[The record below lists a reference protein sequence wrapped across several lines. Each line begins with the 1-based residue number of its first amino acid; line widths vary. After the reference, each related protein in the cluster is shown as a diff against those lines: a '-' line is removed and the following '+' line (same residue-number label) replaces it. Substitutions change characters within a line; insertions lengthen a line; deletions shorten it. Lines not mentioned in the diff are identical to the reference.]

1 MFASPHGKWLALAA
15 LALAGTVVGLDMT
28 VLNLALPTLATDL
41 HASAGQLQ
49 WIVDAYSLVLAA
61 ILLPAGLLGDRFGRK
76 KLLMAALVVF
86 GAASV
91 ACAYAP
97 SATVLIAARTALGLG
112 AAFIIPLSFSVLPV
126 LFTERERARALT
138 VLIGMVMLAF
148 PIGPIVGG
156 WLLTHFWWGSV
167 FLINVPA
174 VLLAL
179 IAVAVFMPESRASRA
194 PRLDPAGVI
203 ISSLGLA
210 AVTFGAIEAGQKGWG
225 GVAAVSPLLA
235 GLLAL
240 VAFVLWE
247 RRAIRRHGQALLD
260 LSLFRSPSFTWGT
273 ILVTTVTFSMFGLI
287 FSMPQYFQGVM
298 GMDALGS
305 GLRLLPMIGGLIAG
319 GAAADQLAR
328 VAGAKLTV
336 ALGFL
341 FVAAGLVAGAT
352 TGMSTG
358 YGFAVV
364 WISTLG
370 VGLGFSMPASM
381 DAALGQLTSDR
392 SGVGSAV
399 IQAARQVGGTI
410 GVAILGS
417 LMFSAYRSH
426 LDLGGLP
433 AAAAAGVRK
442 GLFGGV
448 AVAHQLGSAQLYD
461 SVRGA
466 FVHGM
471 DIMLLVC
478 AGLAV
483 AGMALALVFLPNRS
497 RSLETRETAR
507 VESPYGP
514 IANK

>member
-1 MFASPHGKWLALAA
+1 MFVSPHGRWLALAA
-15 LALAGTVVGLDMT
+15 LALAGVVVGLDLT

-41 HASAGQLQ
+41 HASAGELQ

-76 KLLMAALVVF
+76 RLILAALVLF

-91 ACAYAP
+91 VCAYAP
-97 SATVLIAARTALGLG
+97 SATALIAARTALGLG

-126 LFTERERARALT
+126 LFTGRDRARALT

-179 IAVAVFMPESRASRA
+179 IAVAVFMPESRATKA
-194 PRLDPAGVI
+194 PRLDPAGVVL
-203 ISSLGLA
+203 SSLGLA
-210 AVTFGAIEAGQKGWG
+210 GVTFGAIEAGQKGWG
-225 GVAAVSPLLA
+225 SVTAVTPLLA
-235 GLLAL
+235 ALLAL

-247 RRAIRRHGQALLD
+247 RRSIRRHGQALLD
-260 LSLFRSPSFTWGT
+260 LSLFHSPSFTWGT
-273 ILVTTVTFSMFGLI
+273 VLVTTVTFAMFGLI
-287 FSMPQYFQGVM
+287 FTMPQYFQGVM
-298 GMDALGS
+298 GTDALGS

-319 GAAADQLAR
+319 GVAADRLAR
-328 VAGAKLTV
+328 IAGAKSTV
-336 ALGFL
+336 ALGFV
-341 FVAAGLVAGAT
+341 FVAGALLAGAT
-352 TGMSTG
+352 TGVSTG
-358 YGFAVV
+358 YGFAAV

-370 VGLGFSMPASM
+370 VGLGFAMPSSM
-381 DAALGQLTSDR
+381 DAAIGQLSSDR

-417 LMFSAYRSH
+417 LMISAYRSH

-442 GLFGGV
+442 SLFEGV
-448 AVAHQLGSAQLYD
+448 AVAHQLGSARLYY
-461 SVRGA
+461 SVRSA
-466 FVHGM
+466 FVDGM
-471 DIMLLVC
+471 DVMLLVC

-483 AGMALALVFLPNRS
+483 IGMALALVFLPNRS
-497 RSLETRETAR
+497 RSLEAEEAAR
-507 VESPYGP
+507 VESPHGL
-514 IANK
+514 IADK

>member
-1 MFASPHGKWLALAA
+1 MFASPHGRWLALAA
-15 LALAGTVVGLDMT
+15 LAVAGVVVGLDLT

-41 HASAGQLQ
+41 HASAGELQ

-76 KLLMAALVVF
+76 RLILAALVLF

-91 ACAYAP
+91 VCAYAP
-97 SATVLIAARTALGLG
+97 SAAALIAARTALGLG

-126 LFTERERARALT
+126 LFTGRDRARALT

-179 IAVAVFMPESRASRA
+179 IAVAVFMPESRAAKA
-194 PRLDPAGVI
+194 PRLDPLGVV

-210 AVTFGAIEAGQKGWG
+210 GVTFGAIEAGQKGWG
-225 GVAAVSPLLA
+225 SVTAVAPLVA

-240 VAFVLWE
+240 VVFVLWE
-247 RRAIRRHGQALLD
+247 RRGIRRHGQALLD

-273 ILVTTVTFSMFGLI
+273 VLVTMVTFAMFGLI
-287 FSMPQYFQGVM
+287 FTMPQYFQGVL
-298 GMDALGS
+298 GTDALGS

-319 GAAADQLAR
+319 GALADRLAR
-328 VAGAKLTV
+328 FAGAKLTV
-336 ALGFL
+336 ALGFV
-341 FVAAGLVAGAT
+341 FVAGGLLAGAT
-352 TGMSTG
+352 TGTSTG
-358 YGFAVV
+358 YGFAAA

-370 VGLGFSMPASM
+370 VGLGFAMPSAM
-381 DAALGQLTSDR
+381 DAAIGQLSSDR

-410 GVAILGS
+410 GIAILGS
-417 LMFSAYRSH
+417 LMISAYRSH

-433 AAAAAGVRK
+433 AAAAASVRK
-442 GLFGGV
+442 SLFGGV

-478 AGLAV
+478 AVLAV
-483 AGMALALVFLPNRS
+483 IGMALALAFLPKRS
-497 RSLETRETAR
+497 RGLEAEEVAR
-507 VESPYGP
+507 VESSHGL
-514 IANK
+514 IADK

>member
-1 MFASPHGKWLALAA
+1 MLASSRSRWWALAA
-15 LALAGTVVGLDMT
+15 LALAGAVVGLDLT

-41 HASAGQLQ
+41 HASSGALQ

-61 ILLPAGLLGDRFGRK
+61 VLLPAGLLGDRFGRK
-76 KLLMAALVVF
+76 KLIVAALVVF
-86 GAASV
+86 GAASI

-97 SATVLIAARTALGLG
+97 SAAALIAARTVLGLG

-126 LFTERERARALT
+126 LFSERERARALT

-174 VLLAL
+174 VVLAL
-179 IAVAVFMPESRASRA
+179 IAVVVFMPESRASRP
-194 PRLDPAGVI
+194 PRLDPAGVVL
-203 ISSLGLA
+203 SGLGLA
-210 AVTFGAIEAGQKGWG
+210 GVTFGAIEAGQGGWG
-225 GVAAVSPLLA
+225 SATALLPLVG
-235 GLLAL
+235 GLLGL
-240 VAFVLWE
+240 VTFVLWE
-247 RRAIRRHGQALLD
+247 KRGIRRHGQALLD

-273 ILVTTVTFSMFGLI
+273 ILVTMVTFSMFGLI

-298 GMDALGS
+298 GTDALGS

-319 GAAADQLAR
+319 GAAADRLAR
-328 VAGAKLTV
+328 RAGAKLTV
-336 ALGFL
+336 ALGFA
-341 FVAAGLVAGAT
+341 FVAASLMAGAT
-352 TGMSTG
+352 TGVSTS
-358 YGFAVV
+358 YGFAAV

-370 VGLGFSMPASM
+370 VGLGFAMPACM
-381 DAALGQLTSDR
+381 DAAIGQLTSDR

-417 LMFSAYRSH
+417 LMISAYRSH

-442 GLFGGV
+442 SLFGGT

-461 SVRGA
+461 SVRSA

-483 AGMALALVFLPNRS
+483 VGMALALVFLPRRS
-497 RSLETRETAR
+497 ASLESEDAAR
-507 VESPYGP
+507 VESVHGLV
-514 IANK
+514 AEK